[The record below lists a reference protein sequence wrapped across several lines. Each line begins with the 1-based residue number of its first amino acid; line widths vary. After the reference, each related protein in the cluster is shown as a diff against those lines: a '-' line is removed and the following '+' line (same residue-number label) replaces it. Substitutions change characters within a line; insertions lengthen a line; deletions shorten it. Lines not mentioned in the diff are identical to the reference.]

1 MVHTLSRILNVLK
14 VLNGQILEKTERSLP
29 HGSVASSSIF
39 SSSLAIASR
48 SDRIPCSVR
57 NPKILRSVVCASM
70 RVEAAAFS
78 TRWTL
83 AIKQV
88 NLFTNKNYETYHWRQ

>member
-1 MVHTLSRILNVLK
+1 MVQTLSQILNVLK
-14 VLNGQILEKTERSLP
+14 AFNGQILAKTESSLP

-48 SDRIPCSVR
+48 SDKIPCSVR

-88 NLFTNKNYETYHWRQ
+88 NLFAYSEAYHWHQ

>member
-1 MVHTLSRILNVLK
+1 MVQTLSRILNVLK

-39 SSSLAIASR
+39 NSSLAIASR
-48 SDRIPCSVR
+48 SDKIPCSVR

-88 NLFTNKNYETYHWRQ
+88 NLFPYSETYRWHQ